1 MVIGAKKVFYRVYD
15 YKSNP
20 VLKDTDFDG
29 IDDNDDGRPKDN
41 KFHGTAK
48 IEKNQNLNVDYY
60 NDYRHFFIDNNK
72 YNSELAEMSL
82 MISNLAN
89 DENRK
94 LHIYQGGDSRV
105 ISTAGRQLIGDMT
118 ITHYLSKIGFIPLGN
133 ITLYDGDGKC
143 YLYYKIINYYGEEKL
158 VFGIFIGGF
167 NNERAYRELVVNN
180 DGNKYQSIIN
190 AITNQVK
197 ALKGL
202 NAIKDYFNN
211 NKYCYWITGK
221 NISGSIATGVAS
233 ELGDAHNTYCY
244 TYGVPNVKGTST
256 LTYIKNIVNEDDL
269 LPKIHN
275 GIGQEGDIYNKSIY
289 WDLIPEYRHYIESPN
304 KYKGNFKRTNNVK
317 DAIKEVSGKLSGNID
332 AFRDNFAN
340 YLYNLLEKDN
350 GIATSETFDENS
362 DTTEEVSE
370 LVRYKDEVTSGNST
384 KAYWCLAK
392 TLDGYDSK
400 YYYGNN
406 EVYDKKEDKPPDSGK
421 NINYNRTDLVDIIKE
436 IGKWYVDN
444 VYTYQAGRY
453 GAETANNITGAITYY
468 TDEQEYQN
476 KFKERFRESWSD
488 ASDTAKANRRN
499 YMIEKKNIPDEKIDL
514 IMQDYNVTEAV
525 ANGTFAELSV
535 DILKKNEK
543 YTTVGRL
550 EQLIDGKTPTLFGY
564 YYNDIVKTK
573 VQDDCSSF
581 VSAVIYLFVNNNK
594 EIPADKKYTSIPNYT
609 SAKLLTNVSV
619 KTELESK
626 GFKCYDE
633 SLGISDVSI
642 KKIDPL
648 LPGDILVRNGHVEI
662 YLGENW
668 SFGWGQVHNSYENNP
683 DSKSFKWHFGT
694 EDEVEGS
701 HNPQGHYFYNINSS
715 NEGYYTRVFRYEGE

>member
-1 MVIGAKKVFYRVYD
+1 M
-15 YKSNP
+15 
-20 VLKDTDFDG
+20 
-29 IDDNDDGRPKDN
+29 
-41 KFHGTAK
+41 
-48 IEKNQNLNVDYY
+48 
-60 NDYRHFFIDNNK
+60 
-72 YNSELAEMSL
+72 
-82 MISNLAN
+82 
-89 DENRK
+89 
-94 LHIYQGGDSRV
+94 
-105 ISTAGRQLIGDMT
+105 
-118 ITHYLSKIGFIPLGN
+118 
-133 ITLYDGDGKC
+133 
-143 YLYYKIINYYGEEKL
+143 
-158 VFGIFIGGF
+158 
-167 NNERAYRELVVNN
+167 
-180 DGNKYQSIIN
+180 
-190 AITNQVK
+190 
-197 ALKGL
+197 
-202 NAIKDYFNN
+202 
-211 NKYCYWITGK
+211 
-221 NISGSIATGVAS
+221 
-233 ELGDAHNTYCY
+233 
-244 TYGVPNVKGTST
+244 
-256 LTYIKNIVNEDDL
+256 
-269 LPKIHN
+269 
-275 GIGQEGDIYNKSIY
+275 
-289 WDLIPEYRHYIESPN
+289 
-304 KYKGNFKRTNNVK
+304 
-317 DAIKEVSGKLSGNID
+317 SGNID
-332 AFRDNFAN
+332 AFSDNFAN
-340 YLYNLLEKDN
+340 YLYNLLENNN

-370 LVRYKDEVTSGNST
+370 LVRYKNEVISGNST

-594 EIPADKKYTSIPNYT
+594 EIPANKKYTSMPHYT
-609 SAKLLTNVSV
+609 SYSLRTNASV
-619 KTELESK
+619 KAELESK
-626 GFKCYDE
+626 GFKCYDNE
-633 SLGISDVSI
+633 EL
-642 KKIDPL
+642 KTEL
-648 LPGDILVRNGHVEI
+648 RELQLGDILIREGHVEI

-668 SFGWGQVHNSYENNP
+668 SFGWGQVHNSYENNTH
-683 DSKSFKWHFGT
+683 SKDFKWHFGT
-694 EDEVEGS
+694 EDEIEGS
-701 HNPQGHYFYNINSS
+701 TKPNGYYFYNLNQN
-715 NEGYYTRVFRYEGE
+715 NEGHYTKVYRYGGQ